1 MIDRA
6 VYGIPVTCRPTHKQL
21 LLRYDRPAA
30 AMGLGGFYISQTAH
44 RVPQYPP
51 CSCGLEPGQHMH
63 GNLVHADRG
72 GHWTST
78 RYFTPHILFKVFLA
92 KHCTSSIALIPLFRP
107 VLPARI
113 GYSWGYNVTSAV
125 FKLLYKPRVA
135 ENWSQVLVPLRWW
148 PGLRIQMFP
157 EDISPVSP
165 RLCYPCIDLASA
177 S

>member
-1 MIDRA
+1 
-6 VYGIPVTCRPTHKQL
+6 
-21 LLRYDRPAA
+21 
-30 AMGLGGFYISQTAH
+30 
-44 RVPQYPP
+44 
-51 CSCGLEPGQHMH
+51 MH

-157 EDISPVSP
+157 EDISPTRPCNSTTSSEYNRRQSR
-165 RLCYPCIDLASA
+165 RLFKASNA
-177 S
+177 LVRLWAGSYS